1 MSDPSPGNVCTGPPQ
16 VWYLTRMVL
25 PPPFLYGTHLV
36 RDPLV
41 LVQKHAE
48 LADTDPHV
56 TDGELVRDV
65 ETQCSELSPLQSDAV
80 KQAQR
85 EQEVFELFNLD
96 TGATNTT

>member
-1 MSDPSPGNVCTGPPQ
+1 MSDPSPGNVCTGPPPG
-16 VWYLTRMVL
+16 MVPNSYGT

-85 EQEVFELFNLD
+85 EQEVLELFNLD